1 MNDEDM
7 DRLLSNLRKS
17 MDASYRAQMDL
28 LNVIEALM
36 KSGTQTAVFPEVEL
50 QPGVEA
56 APFSRQALQRSE
68 RSTISVEEAAKYLG
82 IGRAAAYL
90 AVKNGELP
98 SLRLG
103 SRILVPVRA
112 LLELLAGREVSNAS
126 RQPGDR
132 EPPRVRKRT

>member
-1 MNDEDM
+1 MTDEDLDKLM
-7 DRLLSNLRKS
+7 SNLRSS
-17 MDASYRAQMDL
+17 MEASHQAQMDL
-28 LNVIEALM
+28 LNIIEALM
-36 KSGTQTAVFPEVEL
+36 KSRTETTVFREFEA
-50 QPGVEA
+50 QPDVEA

-68 RSTISVEEAAKYLG
+68 RSTISVEETAKYLG

-112 LLELLAGREVSNAS
+112 LLELLAGREVSGAS
-126 RQPGDR
+126 RQPSDH
-132 EPPRVRKRT
+132 EPPRARRRT

>member
-1 MNDEDM
+1 MNDEGL
-7 DRLLSNLRKS
+7 DRLLSNLRNS
-17 MDASYRAQMDL
+17 MEASHQAQMDL
-28 LNVIEALM
+28 LNVIEALI
-36 KSGTQTAVFPEVEL
+36 KRGTETVVFREVEA
-50 QPGVEA
+50 QPGLEP

-68 RSTISVEEAAKYLG
+68 RTTISVEEAAKYLG

-112 LLELLAGREVSNAS
+112 LLELLAGRVVANAS
-126 RQPGDR
+126 RQPSDR

>member
-17 MDASYRAQMDL
+17 MDASYRAQLDL

-36 KSGTQTAVFPEVEL
+36 KSGTQTAVFREVEL

-56 APFSRQALQRSE
+56 APFSRQALQRSA

-90 AVKNGELP
+90 A
-98 SLRLG
+98 
-103 SRILVPVRA
+103 
-112 LLELLAGREVSNAS
+112 
-126 RQPGDR
+126 
-132 EPPRVRKRT
+132 

>member
-36 KSGTQTAVFPEVEL
+36 KSGTQTAVFREVEL

-56 APFSRQALQRSE
+56 APFSRQALQQSE

-112 LLELLAGREVSNAS
+112 LLELLAGREVANAS
-126 RQPGDR
+126 RQPSDHK
-132 EPPRVRKRT
+132 PPRVRRRT